1 MSVRFRFSLQR
12 GKVGVVCAFL
22 VFAASCLPCGAAG
35 ADRSPSAIFLV
46 ARGALTDP
54 FFAHSVVLVMN
65 NLAPAPLGIIINR
78 PTSLPVARLFP
89 DVGRLRYAQAKVY
102 FGGPVD
108 FQSVWF
114 LFRARTPPGR
124 AVEVLNGV
132 YLSADGSLLRHLLAR
147 TRPMAGLRIFAGHA
161 GWAPGQ
167 LQAEIRAG
175 YWTLRRADAGS
186 IFGHASDYP
195 WPAPRVPRHG
205 SLRAAAWRAS
215 EHSGAGLAGTRRG
228 ALSRAARLPRGASAP
243 VDRIAIAPRSRP

>member
-1 MSVRFRFSLQR
+1 MPVRFRFSLQR
-12 GKVGVVCAFL
+12 GKVGVFCAFL
-22 VFAASCLPCGAAG
+22 VFAASCLPCGVAG
-35 ADRSPSAIFLV
+35 AARSPSAIFLV

-89 DVGRLRYAQAKVY
+89 DVGRLRSAQAKVY

-114 LFRARTPPGR
+114 LFRARTPPRR

-132 YLSADGSLLRHLLAR
+132 YLSADGRLLRRLLAR
-147 TRPMAGLRIFAGHA
+147 NRPMAGLRIFAGHA

-167 LQAEIRAG
+167 LEAEIRAG

-186 IFGHASDYP
+186 LFGHGSDYP
-195 WPAPRVPRHG
+195 WPAPRVPRNG
-205 SLRAAAWRAS
+205 SLRAAAWRRTGHTDAG
-215 EHSGAGLAGTRRG
+215 SGQTRRG
-228 ALSRAARLPRGASAP
+228 ALAQARRVPRDSSAP
-243 VDRIAIAPRSRP
+243 VYRMAVAPRSGP